1 MKKTVLLLSLVAFTS
16 VLFAQTKKTTSAT
29 VAFDATTP
37 KDALP
42 KAENKTVIAEID
54 TKSGQIG
61 FEAAVKNFTFTN
73 PTIQAHFNEERW
85 LNSDKFPAFTFMGK
99 ITDVTKYNFSKNGVY
114 NVTVTGQLT
123 IKDKTNNVTTPATIE
138 VKNGTLM
145 ASASFSIVLADYGIQ
160 VGTAGK
166 IAGEPKIK
174 WCLSAAWK
182 KVYAHTSKALT
193 KPTAWRKSDV

>member
-1 MKKTVLLLSLVAFTS
+1 MKKTVLVLSLIAFTS

-29 VAFDATTP
+29 VAFDATTAL
-37 KDALP
+37 DALP

-54 TKSGQIG
+54 TKTGQVG
-61 FEAAVKNFTFTN
+61 FEAAVKNFAFTN

-99 ITDVTKYNFSKNGVY
+99 ISDVTKYNFSKNGVY

-166 IAGEPKIK
+166 IAGEPKITV
-174 WCLSAAWK
+174 AAELK
-182 KVYAHTSKALT
+182 
-193 KPTAWRKSDV
+193 

>member
-1 MKKTVLLLSLVAFTS
+1 MKKTVLVLSLIAFTS

-54 TKSGQIG
+54 TKTGQVG
-61 FEAAVKNFTFTN
+61 FEAAVKNFAFTN

-99 ITDVTKYNFSKNGVY
+99 ISDVTKYNFSKNGVY

-123 IKDKTNNVTTPATIE
+123 IKGMTNNVTTPATIE
-138 VKNGTLM
+138 VKNGALM
-145 ASASFSIVLADYGIQ
+145 TSASFSIVLADYGIQ

-166 IAGEPKIK
+166 IAGEPKITV
-174 WCLSAAWK
+174 SAELK
-182 KVYAHTSKALT
+182 
-193 KPTAWRKSDV
+193 

>member
-99 ITDVTKYNFSKNGVY
+99 IADVTKYNFSKNGVY

-138 VKNGTLM
+138 VKNGTLI

-166 IAGEPKIK
+166 IAGEPKITV
-174 WCLSAAWK
+174 AAELK
-182 KVYAHTSKALT
+182 
-193 KPTAWRKSDV
+193 

>member
-99 ITDVTKYNFSKNGVY
+99 IADVTKYNFSKNGVY

-166 IAGEPKIK
+166 IAGEPKITV
-174 WCLSAAWK
+174 AAELK
-182 KVYAHTSKALT
+182 
-193 KPTAWRKSDV
+193 

>member
-99 ITDVTKYNFSKNGVY
+99 IADVTKYNFSKNGVY

-138 VKNGTLM
+138 VKNGTLI
-145 ASASFSIVLADYGIQ
+145 ANASFSIVLADYGIQ

-166 IAGEPKIK
+166 IAGEPKITV
-174 WCLSAAWK
+174 AAELK
-182 KVYAHTSKALT
+182 
-193 KPTAWRKSDV
+193 

>member
-138 VKNGTLM
+138 VKNGTLI

-166 IAGEPKIK
+166 IAGEPKITV
-174 WCLSAAWK
+174 AAELK
-182 KVYAHTSKALT
+182 
-193 KPTAWRKSDV
+193 